1 MKYCFGVDIGGT
13 TVKLGVF
20 EEEGK
25 NIDKWEI
32 PTYTENE
39 GARILPDIAASI
51 KAKMEEHNIA
61 KEDITFKD
69 AIKIAEDMIDSG
81 KAKEKLEKFIEL
93 SKQY

>member
-1 MKYCFGVDIGGT
+1 MNNYKIKIKRGTPKMKYCFGVDIGGT

-39 GARILPDIAASI
+39 GVRILPDIADSI
-51 KAKMEEHNIA
+51 KAKMEEQN
-61 KEDITFKD
+61 
-69 AIKIAEDMIDSG
+69 
-81 KAKEKLEKFIEL
+81 
-93 SKQY
+93 